1 MVGIQ
6 EPVNP
11 SMFQSLCC
19 HPGGGQQGQVL
30 HIGGQMGRPARHGHE
45 HGHGQARP
53 YAAQPYVARRPVV
66 PCHLGPPCPTHG
78 TSTALCHLFRDV
90 SCSQARQPAMAAPV
104 RGYNRG
110 VWWRREMTQ
119 SQGGGNRRPALRR
132 SGGGRRGG
140 EWRETADGAAAPRLD
155 GDGGGRGQHGGRRD
169 HQPRPH
175 GGGAR
180 ATCSRDAEG
189 QRLS

>member
-1 MVGIQ
+1 
-6 EPVNP
+6 
-11 SMFQSLCC
+11 
-19 HPGGGQQGQVL
+19 
-30 HIGGQMGRPARHGHE
+30 
-45 HGHGQARP
+45 
-53 YAAQPYVARRPVV
+53 
-66 PCHLGPPCPTHG
+66 
-78 TSTALCHLFRDV
+78 
-90 SCSQARQPAMAAPV
+90 
-104 RGYNRG
+104 
-110 VWWRREMTQ
+110 MTQ

-189 QRLS
+189 QRLSCCGAGSPPPEPQWEKGGAARPAGVPRRRVGAASCVGVGGGGN